1 MFSTWV
7 LCESSAVDLL
17 ATQRTS
23 ICRLCLVLPTHLLFM
38 LICLYQYLCDHLP
51 DRFCKSY
58 AFLPLMLTCVII
70 LSISS
75 YLIYLRLQY
84 QKCMWRPKC
93 QKCIRRLKC
102 SFRSVFIQ
110 RVFLQKYPTCYL
122 LQPLSLFLPRPGQ
135 FLPRPLFCPGHYSAD
150 PRLFRPRSLFW
161 SNCQPSLRRAI
172 GDLLPDNH
180 HNSITIVSQSTIV
193 HSDIKWYLV
202 RVLGELVPLVAPQY
216 DEVASER

>member
-1 MFSTWV
+1 MNEGKQIKIIFFLLFGKQDVDFFYFEHPMFSTWV

-23 ICRLCLVLPTHLLFM
+23 ICRLCLLLPTHLLFM

-93 QKCIRRLKC
+93 QKCIWRLKW
-102 SFRSVFIQ
+102 SFQSVFIQ
-110 RVFLQKYPTCYL
+110 RVFLQNVP
-122 LQPLSLFLPRPGQ
+122 
-135 FLPRPLFCPGHYSAD
+135 
-150 PRLFRPRSLFW
+150 
-161 SNCQPSLRRAI
+161 NLR
-172 GDLLPDNH
+172 
-180 HNSITIVSQSTIV
+180 VF
-193 HSDIKWYLV
+193 
-202 RVLGELVPLVAPQY
+202 
-216 DEVASER
+216 